1 MVVTGKYKRNWKNKK
16 SRIAKRLSAAV
27 YLLLFSCLLESG
39 CSIQQGKYSEETK
52 QIAIKD
58 AMDRK
63 KEEQKTGVTI
73 CAGNRT
79 GSGVIWKIEEDK
91 VTILTAGH
99 VLGEAV
105 DDLKERTAKADITVV
120 FPNGDKATARVEK
133 KFEDR
138 DLAILTVD
146 KALLGAELEETCAVQ
161 NGGYA
166 DKQRSDSLNTGDMLT
181 IIASVSEPGG
191 EEENC
196 ILLNNWIY
204 IEDFDQYMMLAAL
217 PEETD
222 KGALPGMSG
231 AGIFDEEGYFA
242 GILCG
247 VDDTGTLA
255 VLPYSLIECADEL

>member
-1 MVVTGKYKRNWKNKK
+1 M
-16 SRIAKRLSAAV
+16 AKRLSAAV
-27 YLLLFSCLLESG
+27 CLLLFSCILESG
-39 CSIQQGKYSEETK
+39 CSNQQGKLSEETK

-58 AMDRK
+58 AMNRK
-63 KEEQKTGVTI
+63 KEERKTGVTI
-73 CAGNRT
+73 YAGNRT

-99 VLGEAV
+99 VLGEDT
-105 DDLKERTAKADITVV
+105 DDEQKRTKKADITVV
-120 FPNGDKATARVEK
+120 FPNGDKAAACVEK

-146 KALLGAELEETCAVQ
+146 KALLGAELEENCAVQ
-161 NGGYA
+161 NGGYG
-166 DKQRSDSLNTGDMLT
+166 DKQQADSLTTGDTLT

-204 IEDFDQYMMLAAL
+204 IEDFDQYMMLVAL

-255 VLPYSLIECADEL
+255 ILPYSLIEYASEL

>member
-39 CSIQQGKYSEETK
+39 CSIRQGKLSEETK

-120 FPNGDKATARVEK
+120 FSNGNSYGRQSASGSRTGRN
-133 KFEDR
+133 
-138 DLAILTVD
+138 LC
-146 KALLGAELEETCAVQ
+146 CA
-161 NGGYA
+161 
-166 DKQRSDSLNTGDMLT
+166 KWR
-181 IIASVSEPGG
+181 I
-191 EEENC
+191 C
-196 ILLNNWIY
+196 R
-204 IEDFDQYMMLAAL
+204 
-217 PEETD
+217 
-222 KGALPGMSG
+222 
-231 AGIFDEEGYFA
+231 
-242 GILCG
+242 
-247 VDDTGTLA
+247 
-255 VLPYSLIECADEL
+255 

>member
-16 SRIAKRLSAAV
+16 YRIAKRLSAAV

-39 CSIQQGKYSEETK
+39 CSIRQGKLPEETK

-63 KEEQKTGVTI
+63 KEEKKTGVTI
-73 CAGNRT
+73 YAGNRT

-99 VLGEAV
+99 VLGEDT
-105 DDLKERTAKADITVV
+105 DDEQKRTEKADITVV
-120 FPNGDKATARVEK
+120 FPNGDKAAACVEK

-146 KALLGAELEETCAVQ
+146 KALLGAEMEENCAVQ
-161 NGGYA
+161 NGGYE
-166 DKQRSDSLNTGDMLT
+166 DKQQADSLTAGDTLT
-181 IIASVSEPGG
+181 IIASVSEPS
-191 EEENC
+191 EEEESC

-217 PEETD
+217 LEETD

-247 VDDTGTLA
+247 IDDTGTLA
-255 VLPYSLIECADEL
+255 ILPYGLIEYASEL